1 MTSHGR
7 GLAMVCTSLPVD
19 THLAHVGYGFGLLT
33 LTLGDLKIYALV
45 TKKPLLPV
53 TMHYCSL

>member
-7 GLAMVCTSLPVD
+7 GLAMICTSLPVD
-19 THLAHVGYGFGLLT
+19 THLAHVAYGFGLLT
-33 LTLGDLKIYALV
+33 LTLGNLKIHALV

-53 TMHYCSL
+53 TKHYFSL